1 MKIGNLVHFQ
11 IQVDMDNI
19 TSFGTGQYFVSLP
32 FPAKYPYKFREG
44 CLHDISA
51 SRDYEIGGH
60 VLANS
65 TELLLSSV
73 DSQGNST
80 FDVVFTSTS
89 PITIAVADNFHVSGT
104 YIASD
109 D

>member
-1 MKIGNLVHFQ
+1 
-11 IQVDMDNI
+11 MDNI

-32 FPAKYPYKFREG
+32 FPAKYAYKFREG

-60 VLANS
+60 VFANS
-65 TELLLSSV
+65 TELLLSSS
-73 DSQGNST
+73 DAQGNT
-80 FDVVFTSTS
+80 TYDVPFTSTS
-89 PITIAVADNFHVSGT
+89 PVTVAIADNFHVSGT